1 VRVIT
6 NLLVASNIFPRY
18 GYYRHCFGGDTQY
31 GGSKT
36 SNRRWAQ
43 EIIKANVLAERA
55 ELTSKRST
63 PKRRKEIAACDSI
76 LDRFVRL
83 LGEEAGQ

>member
-1 VRVIT
+1 M
-6 NLLVASNIFPRY
+6 
-18 GYYRHCFGGDTQY
+18 
-31 GGSKT
+31 